1 MAEMMIRW
9 LDDKEKLMI
18 NPHMSDPKLP
28 VRNFLAELNLA
39 KGNFLT

>member
-28 VRNFLAELNLA
+28 VRNLFSRIELA
-39 KGNFLT
+39 KENFLT

>member
-28 VRNFLAELNLA
+28 VWNCSLAELNWL
-39 KGNFLT
+39 KKIS

>member
-18 NPHMSDPKLP
+18 NPHMSDPKLL
-28 VRNFLAELNLA
+28 VWNCSLVEMNWL
-39 KGNFLT
+39 KKIS